1 MLEFIKQ
8 HPFLIGWLC
17 FVILVYIYASLD
29 YAYYRYNI
37 KDKLSKIYNALT
49 EEE

>member
-1 MLEFIKQ
+1 MLDFIKQ

-17 FVILVYIYASLD
+17 FVILVYLYAYLD
-29 YAYYRYNI
+29 YVYYRFNV
-37 KDKLSKIYNALT
+37 KEKVLKIYDALT

>member
-1 MLEFIKQ
+1 MLDFIKQ

-17 FVILVYIYASLD
+17 FVILVYLHAYLD
-29 YAYYRYNI
+29 YVYYRFNV
-37 KDKLSKIYNALT
+37 KEKVLKIYDALT